1 MGVGRDY
8 KNKVA
13 KHEFDSIVRKV
24 SSEQDYVEYSILVNY
39 FRSRCLELC
48 SNEEELCN
56 IVLDL
61 CYQTEHSKQ
70 FAWDI
75 CGDVIIKNLL
85 KKNDNIIFFPEVVSG
100 SGEFEYCGRQ
110 FEMRK
115 KILGVIDDEINTN
128 ESHSLKVS

>member
-1 MGVGRDY
+1 MTD
-8 KNKVA
+8 
-13 KHEFDSIVRKV
+13 
-24 SSEQDYVEYSILVNY
+24 
-39 FRSRCLELC
+39 
-48 SNEEELCN
+48 
-56 IVLDL
+56 IVLDI
-61 CYQTEHSKQ
+61 CYQHENGKQ